1 MRDTK
6 AKLTARSGELAN
18 TRQDPEKVQSFI
30 VPLTNLEGVRD
41 QVFVLPPIRLSHLP
55 LSTQGLT
62 VTACASLNATFS
74 EAVGFF
80 QSFFGRDLDKVI
92 LDNRK
97 AAWDKIRDIPSVYR
111 VPLPASNSAHAKRM
125 RVIASLIIYAQALS
139 RHVFRPTYIIQ
150 NNHDEL
156 DQMLDSLA
164 RESPLQEAYVRA
176 VLLRTTSDS
185 REMHRETCST
195 VVASDVAGVI
205 AGWLS
210 ASERETF
217 HSAVKRLSEDACEG
231 WEYVQR
237 LVDRVRPSFVF
248 ELSED
253 WQRLPSPTQ
262 SMVQNGTAHEE
273 EPLALAEAERR
284 QITDEERTLIWP
296 AFFASSP
303 SQTDD
308 EALDRL
314 HCGYTLTRADVEDA
328 EAEIYEE
335 SRRTD
340 RKMHRRNDSIS
351 RNQGKNPMSFLS
363 SDGSGG
369 QDGK

>member
-1 MRDTK
+1 M
-6 AKLTARSGELAN
+6 
-18 TRQDPEKVQSFI
+18 
-30 VPLTNLEGVRD
+30 
-41 QVFVLPPIRLSHLP
+41 
-55 LSTQGLT
+55 
-62 VTACASLNATFS
+62 
-74 EAVGFF
+74 
-80 QSFFGRDLDKVI
+80 
-92 LDNRK
+92 
-97 AAWDKIRDIPSVYR
+97 YR
-111 VPLPASNSAHAKRM
+111 VPLPTSNSAHAKRM

-139 RHVFRPTYIIQ
+139 KHVFRPTYIIQ

-164 RESPLQEAYVRA
+164 RESPLHEAYVRA
-176 VLLRTTSDS
+176 VLLRTSSDS

-195 VVASDVAGVI
+195 AVASDVTGVI

-210 ASERETF
+210 ASERESF
-217 HSAVKRLSEDACEG
+217 HSAVKRLSKDACEG

-237 LVDRVRPSFVF
+237 LVDRVSPSFVF

-262 SMVQNGTAHEE
+262 PIVQNGAAQEE
-273 EPLALAEAERR
+273 EPLVLTEAERL
-284 QITDEERTLIWP
+284 QITNEEERTQQQPSRPILVEKSDVISIIWP

-314 HCGYTLTRADVEDA
+314 HCGYALTRVDVEDA

-335 SRRTD
+335 SRRTN

-363 SDGSGG
+363 SGGSGG